1 MSAPWA
7 FERDPYL
14 TELSVRV
21 VGTGT
26 DEGRPWAAL
35 DDTILYPEGGGQ
47 PGDHGHL
54 GDAPVLDVK
63 MVEGVVRHSLAG
75 PVQEGPTVVRL
86 DWRRRFDHMQH
97 HTGQH
102 LLTAVAADRLGWE
115 TTAFHLGP
123 EACDIE
129 LAASSI
135 DPTALARLEEEVAA
149 EIRAARPVR
158 HRRVAPGEL
167 ATLSVRSRGLPEGH
181 TGDVRL
187 VEIEGV
193 DLNTCG
199 GTHLR
204 STSEIEALKLLGTE
218 KLRGGTRLFFVAGGR
233 VRRRLGE
240 HEDRS
245 ARLRALLGAP
255 DSGLVEAVETK
266 LGQLAESQKALRD
279 AEEALADARA
289 EALAALPGSIVEA
302 HFEGRDPAFLARVG
316 RRFSSLPATAV
327 AFLTA
332 TKDGAGTFLLAA
344 GGSSP
349 AEVRALGAA
358 VAEALGGRGGGSGK
372 LFQGKGSLARRGEA
386 LALLGE
392 RLRG

>member
-54 GDAPVLDVK
+54 GDVPVLDVK

-149 EIRAARPVR
+149 D
-158 HRRVAPGEL
+158 H
-167 ATLSVRSRGLPEGH
+167 LSVVIAKAPCAL
-181 TGDVRL
+181 L
-187 VEIEGV
+187 VKDAKDPYAV
-193 DLNTCG
+193 DEELCTKCG
-199 GTHLR
+199 AC
-204 STSEIEALKLLGTE
+204 I
-218 KLRGGTRLFFVAGGR
+218 
-233 VRRRLGE
+233 RLGCPAISKD
-240 HEDRS
+240 EDG
-245 ARLRALLGAP
+245 RAVIDTSLCVGC
-255 DSGLVEAVETK
+255 
-266 LGQLAESQKALRD
+266 GQCVQVCRFD
-279 AEEALADARA
+279 A
-289 EALAALPGSIVEA
+289 IQQ
-302 HFEGRDPAFLARVG
+302 VG
-316 RRFSSLPATAV
+316 PSC
-327 AFLTA
+327 
-332 TKDGAGTFLLAA
+332 DI
-344 GGSSP
+344 GG
-349 AEVRALGAA
+349 V
-358 VAEALGGRGGGSGK
+358 
-372 LFQGKGSLARRGEA
+372 
-386 LALLGE
+386 
-392 RLRG
+392 